1 MKLLNKRSSEYMK
14 PLHTC
19 TGENAVC
26 VTACILLLWAKAME
40 SSASYLLGNE
50 N

>member
-1 MKLLNKRSSEYMK
+1 MK
-14 PLHTC
+14 PLHTH

-26 VTACILLLWAKAME
+26 ITAYMLLHWAKAME
-40 SSASYLLGNE
+40 SSASYLFGNE